1 MVRERGRR
9 YLFRV
14 RWKEVKKINDE
25 LRGRLY
31 NWKFESALNYLENE
45 DESVVNETKALAATL
60 GNVGWSLRGTMG
72 VLVAGVVKRLIG
84 GEDKVENE

>member
-1 MVRERGRR
+1 M
-9 YLFRV
+9 
-14 RWKEVKKINDE
+14 KKINDE